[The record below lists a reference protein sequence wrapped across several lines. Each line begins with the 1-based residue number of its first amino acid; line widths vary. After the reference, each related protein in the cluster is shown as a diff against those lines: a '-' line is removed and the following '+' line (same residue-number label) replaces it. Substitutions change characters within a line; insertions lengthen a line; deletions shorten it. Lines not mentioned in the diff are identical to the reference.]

1 MKILIIQSA
10 FIGDVILAT
19 PLIQEAHRC
28 FPQAQLDVLVRKGN
42 EGLLQNFLG
51 INNILI
57 WNKQNKKLQNLWI
70 LLSQIRKEK
79 YDVVINIQRFA
90 ATGILTGLSG
100 AKDRI
105 GFKKNPFSFLF
116 TQKVEHDIHGER
128 EIHETE
134 RNLRLLKSSGANEKV
149 KPILYPS
156 SSDYSFVEDLKA
168 KTYYCIAPT
177 SVWFTKQVPAAKWLE
192 LISSLQEIDKDAS
205 IYLLGGPTDKNECV
219 AIEEQCNSENVKT
232 LAGKLSFLQ
241 TAALMKDAK
250 RNFVNDSAPMHM
262 ASAMNAPVT
271 AYYCST
277 IPAFG
282 FGPLSEDSKIV
293 EVLNLSCRP
302 CGLHGHN
309 ACPEGHFKCALHL
322 NMTISK

>member
-1 MKILIIQSA
+1 MKILIIQTA

-51 INNILI
+51 INNIHI
-57 WNKQNKKLQNLWI
+57 WNKQSNKHKNLWN
-70 LLSQIRKEK
+70 LLFQIRKEK

-90 ATGILTGLSG
+90 ATGILTGFSG

-116 TQKVEHDIHGER
+116 TQQIEHDIDGENV
-128 EIHETE
+128 IHETV
-134 RNLRLLKSSGANEKV
+134 RNLKLMKSLGASDSV

-156 SSDYSFVEDLKA
+156 SSDYLSVKDFKA

-177 SVWFTKQVPAAKWLE
+177 SVWFTKQVPADKWLQ
-192 LISSLQEIDKDAS
+192 LISSLLEVDKEAFV
-205 IYLLGGPTDKNECV
+205 YLLGGPSDKSECL
-219 AIEEQCNSENVKT
+219 AIEALAKNENVKT
-232 LAGKLSFLQ
+232 IAGQLSFLQ

-250 RNFVNDSAPMHM
+250 RNFVNDSAPMHI

-271 AYYCST
+271 AFYCST
-277 IPAFG
+277 VPAFG
-282 FGPLSEDSKIV
+282 FGPLSDDKKMI
-293 EVLNLSCRP
+293 EVSNLYCRP
-302 CGLHGHN
+302 CGLHGHR
-309 ACPEGHFKCALHL
+309 ACPEGHFKCAFDLK
-322 NMTISK
+322 MSTSF